1 MSPICFLEIVRTI
14 KVNYKLITVILKNSK
29 FSILNKERKELQ
41 YAKNVYKK
49 RIQSE
54 ADSFLNQEKKP
65 DTIVAQ
71 DILYIDRI
79 SI

>member
-1 MSPICFLEIVRTI
+1 M

-79 SI
+79 SA

>member
-1 MSPICFLEIVRTI
+1 M

-54 ADSFLNQEKKP
+54 ADSFINQEEKP

-71 DILYIDRI
+71 DILYVDRI

>member
-1 MSPICFLEIVRTI
+1 M

-29 FSILNKERKELQ
+29 FSILNKERKEVQ
-41 YAKNVYKK
+41 YVKNVYKK

-79 SI
+79 SA

>member
-1 MSPICFLEIVRTI
+1 M
-14 KVNYKLITVILKNSK
+14 NLKISQ
-29 FSILNKERKELQ
+29 FPILNKEKKEVE
-41 YAKNVYKK
+41 YIKDVYKK

>member
-1 MSPICFLEIVRTI
+1 M

-41 YAKNVYKK
+41 YVKNVYKK

-79 SI
+79 ST